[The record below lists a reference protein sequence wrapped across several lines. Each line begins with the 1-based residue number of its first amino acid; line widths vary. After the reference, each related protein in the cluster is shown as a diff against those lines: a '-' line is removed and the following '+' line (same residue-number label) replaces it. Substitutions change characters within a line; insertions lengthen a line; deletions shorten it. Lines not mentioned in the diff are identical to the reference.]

1 MREQKQRYDAEFAGA
16 LAPEL
21 EGAPHSR
28 AHARRQPP
36 PTQEREERGE
46 TSSRKSDSPQG
57 PSRP

>member
-1 MREQKQRYDAEFAGA
+1 MREHERREDVEFAGA

-28 AHARRQPP
+28 AHRQRSRPPAR
-36 PTQEREERGE
+36 TKEERGDQP
-46 TSSRKSDSPQG
+46 SARRDSPQG